1 LGLKGFVVVVVVVV
15 MIMAYREVVIVTS
28 FLRKARKLKA
38 LYKLISLLSV
48 AMFLKLKVMKSTCHS
63 MQKLVHLTVTK
74 LMLSDI
80 YTLLF
85 QILAKQQKQNVY
97 SGSCR
102 YASMWNPDTVSN
114 VS

>member
-1 LGLKGFVVVVVVVV
+1 
-15 MIMAYREVVIVTS
+15 MAYQEVITS

-48 AMFLKLKVMKSTCHS
+48 AMFLKVKVMKSSCHS
-63 MQKLVHLTVTK
+63 LQKLVHLTVTTK

-102 YASMWNPDTVSN
+102 YASMWNSDTVSN